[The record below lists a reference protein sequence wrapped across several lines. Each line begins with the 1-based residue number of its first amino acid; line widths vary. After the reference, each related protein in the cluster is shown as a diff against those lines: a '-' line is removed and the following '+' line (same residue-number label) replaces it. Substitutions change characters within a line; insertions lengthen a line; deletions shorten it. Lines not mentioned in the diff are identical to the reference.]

1 MSGIKPTG
9 VEAAVC
15 EDIARRQQTGIAK
28 YGTTVAE
35 NPLELREWLILLY
48 EELLDAAV
56 YARRAIFELENR
68 QPWTVSEEDWKR
80 FTDAGRLAWENCDEA
95 DVNGEN
101 WEKEA
106 ALRELRELRET
117 LREVAPDCRFHPSG
131 ICETCG
137 TRRPCRGDIIREA
150 LEKDTPE
157 APGKEA
163 TI

>member
-15 EDIARRQQTGIAK
+15 EDIARRQQMGIAK

-35 NPLELREWLILLY
+35 NPLDLREWLLHLY

-56 YARRAIFELENR
+56 YAKRAIFELEER

-106 ALRELRELRET
+106 T
-117 LREVAPDCRFHPSG
+117 
-131 ICETCG
+131 T
-137 TRRPCRGDIIREA
+137 
-150 LEKDTPE
+150 
-157 APGKEA
+157 
-163 TI
+163 